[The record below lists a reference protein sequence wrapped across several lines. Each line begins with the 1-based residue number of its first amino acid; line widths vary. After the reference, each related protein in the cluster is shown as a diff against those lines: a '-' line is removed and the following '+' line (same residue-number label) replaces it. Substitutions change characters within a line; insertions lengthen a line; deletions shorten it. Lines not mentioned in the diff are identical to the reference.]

1 MKAADIITAAR
12 VHLGT
17 PAVTRAAC
25 LAWHWTVPA
34 CSLPCAK
41 TLGLQVED
49 EAGYG
54 RTPFKGLLEQC
65 IDRQPFLTRVPRE
78 QMQAGDVLLMRFQ
91 TDPQHV
97 AFHAGDTMIHAYS
110 NVGRVVEHR
119 IADVWRAR
127 VVHVYRFEA
136 WHE

>member
-17 PAVTRAAC
+17 PYRHQGRVPGLALDCAGLFVAVC
-25 LAWHWTVPA
+25 QD
-34 CSLPCAK
+34 
-41 TLGLQVED
+41 LGLQVED

-119 IADVWRAR
+119 LADVWRAR
-127 VVHVYRFEA
+127 IVHVYRFEGA
-136 WHE
+136 L

>member
-12 VHLGT
+12 IHLGT
-17 PAVTRAAC
+17 PYRHQGRVPGLALDCAGLFVAVC
-25 LAWHWTVPA
+25 HD
-34 CSLPCAK
+34 
-41 TLGLQVED
+41 LGLQVED
-49 EAGYG
+49 EEGYG

-119 IADVWRAR
+119 LADVWRAR
-127 VVHVYRFEA
+127 IVHVYRFEGA
-136 WHE
+136 L